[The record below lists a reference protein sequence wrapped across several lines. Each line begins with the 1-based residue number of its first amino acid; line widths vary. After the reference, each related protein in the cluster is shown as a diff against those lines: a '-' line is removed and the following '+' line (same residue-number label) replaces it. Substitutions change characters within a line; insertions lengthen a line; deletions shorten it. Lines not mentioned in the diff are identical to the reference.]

1 MNQQQD
7 NKYHNAVALKY
18 ERDDRAPRVVAK
30 GRGLIAEQIIG
41 VAKDAGVPLH
51 ENAELVELLA
61 QVELDAE
68 IPVQLYQ
75 AVAEVLA
82 FIYQLQSLRNP
93 PPIRE

>member
-1 MNQQQD
+1 MNK
-7 NKYHNAVALKY
+7 NRHNEYRNAVALQY
-18 ERDDRAPRVVAK
+18 ERDQGAPRVVAK

-41 VAKDAGVPLH
+41 IAKQAGVPLH
-51 ENAELVELLA
+51 EDPELVGLLA

-82 FIYQLQSLRNP
+82 FIYQLEKYQNP
-93 PPIRE
+93 SAI